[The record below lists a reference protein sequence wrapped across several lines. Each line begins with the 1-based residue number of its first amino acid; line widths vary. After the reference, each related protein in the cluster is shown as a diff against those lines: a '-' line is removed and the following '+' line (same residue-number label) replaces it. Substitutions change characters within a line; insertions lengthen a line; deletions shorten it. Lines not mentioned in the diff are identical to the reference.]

1 MEDPPNLGGEF
12 WQRSTKTPGSSAQQQ
27 GGTPAGHGTLP
38 YGISHVSGPG
48 SRQAKSN
55 LKAWAC
61 VPQVVTTHPVHCT
74 EYLFLCF
81 GLRGLSLSRVA
92 TNSSPTQ
99 TGRRVTFQCVG
110 QARCRGGSTTKHV
123 KCQKHPPTH
132 RSLEWEAALGG

>member
-38 YGISHVSGPG
+38 YGVSHVSGPG

-81 GLRGLSLSRVA
+81 GLRGLSLSQEWLQILALPR
-92 TNSSPTQ
+92 
-99 TGRRVTFQCVG
+99 
-110 QARCRGGSTTKHV
+110 RGGELHSSV
-123 KCQKHPPTH
+123 LGRQDV
-132 RSLEWEAALGG
+132 EEAAQQNT